1 MAQGRKGTVGSG
13 SRARDRLTMAAKPPA
28 IVAELGRPETPEETA
43 ARKAETSRRHRSN
56 QTTLNLVV
64 ATIASLAIV
73 LILVIVVV
81 RPAPPAAEPIDFAT
95 IAAQAQPGADAPLVV
110 PVLPETW
117 AANSARFGNRT
128 QVPTWYIGF
137 ITPSQQFIAFNQG
150 IGANL
155 SWEDEVLQRAEATGT
170 ATIDGLTW
178 TVFDQRDRSGTG
190 NYAYSMSVT
199 TNDSTIVL
207 HGTAPVEEFDL
218 LAAAIAAEVSSP

>member
-1 MAQGRKGTVGSG
+1 
-13 SRARDRLTMAAKPPA
+13 MAAKEPA

-56 QTTLNLVV
+56 QTALNLVV

-81 RPAPPAAEPIDFAT
+81 RPAPPAAEPIDFLA
-95 IAAQAQPGADAPLVV
+95 IAAQAQPGADAPLIA
-110 PVLPETW
+110 PALPATW
-117 AANSARFGNRT
+117 SANAARFGNRT

-150 IGANL
+150 IDANP
-155 SWEDEVLQRAEATGT
+155 SWESDVLQRAEATGT

-178 TVFDQRDRSGTG
+178 TLFDRRDRSGTG
-190 NYAYSMSVT
+190 NYAYSMVAT
-199 TNDSTIVL
+199 VDRSTVVL
-207 HGTAPVEEFDL
+207 HGTAPTEEFDL
-218 LAAAIAAEVSSP
+218 LAAAIAAEGAAP